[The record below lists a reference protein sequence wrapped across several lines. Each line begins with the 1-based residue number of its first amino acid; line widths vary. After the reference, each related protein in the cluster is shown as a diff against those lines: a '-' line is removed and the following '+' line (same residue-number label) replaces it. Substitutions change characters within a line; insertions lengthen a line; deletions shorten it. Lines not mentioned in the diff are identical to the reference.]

1 MSKIVGIDPGLE
13 GAVAVLEDGFLNDAF
28 DLPHVDKVLD
38 ARELAVR
45 LQEMNLDTHD
55 IVVVER
61 VSAFPQNGSIGNF
74 KLGYSF
80 GCISG
85 VVKSLG
91 LAMDTTAPAMW
102 KKRLGLAG
110 KTKDSSRL
118 LIRDMFPE
126 TADLFARKMDNGRS
140 DAACIALDY
149 YRQHRLG

>member
-45 LQEMNLDTHD
+45 LQEMNLDPTT
-55 IVVVER
+55 
-61 VSAFPQNGSIGNF
+61 SSSSSGSPPFPRTARSGTS

-140 DAACIALDY
+140 TPPASPSTTT
-149 YRQHRLG
+149 GSTG